1 MTLGVILTKVING
14 FYVFFDF
21 VFCVHSFVLVAPA
34 TRPDKRLGG
43 KVVV

>member
-1 MTLGVILTKVING
+1 MTLGVILTKVIDG

-21 VFCVHSFVLVAPA
+21 VFGVHSFVVVAPA
-34 TRPDKRLGG
+34 TRPDKGLGG